1 MSVATNSEPT
11 RAATKGPSAFKA
23 ASNIIVSTAW
33 IAALLFLPAGTWRWW
48 RAWVIVAATFFGVL
62 GMVVSLWNT
71 RSGLLEERFKPA
83 IQKGQPLPDRILLL
97 SFLAFWFGLI
107 AFTSADV
114 FQLHLMNKPGPLV
127 SSFGLFLVA
136 LGSWIQYRAFRDNA
150 FAALVVRH
158 QAERNQTVS
167 DTGVYSVVRHPM
179 YGGGVILMVGT
190 PLWLE
195 SYAGALL
202 AAVPAATL
210 VLRILLEE
218 RFLKRE
224 LTGYDAYTQ
233 KVRYRL
239 IPFVW

>member
-1 MSVATNSEPT
+1 VSIATNSEPT
-11 RAATKGPSAFKA
+11 RCNEGPVRLQSRLQHYRQYGLDRRSVVLAGRHL
-23 ASNIIVSTAW
+23 
-33 IAALLFLPAGTWRWW
+33 AL
-48 RAWVIVAATFFGVL
+48 VARLGDCRCYVLRCL